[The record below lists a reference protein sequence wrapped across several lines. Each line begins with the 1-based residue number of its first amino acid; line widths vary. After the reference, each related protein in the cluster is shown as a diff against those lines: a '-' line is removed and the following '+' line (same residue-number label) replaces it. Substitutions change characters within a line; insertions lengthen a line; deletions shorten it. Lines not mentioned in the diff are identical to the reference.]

1 VRPEVLRHK
10 LAHFVAPRMR
20 EERIGLWLILTR
32 EGVRDPIAEFFAGG
46 MVVARTAIAVRC
58 VDGRIALH
66 AVAATYDATHLADTG
81 LFESV
86 HAYGTEGWREA
97 LGGLLLDAPDGRIAV
112 NVSRDEPLG
121 DGLSFSFRE
130 EILATSEDDLGD
142 RLVSSE
148 PLLHELLARKTEW
161 EVEQIARAARETEQL
176 LRWALTPD
184 RLRPGVTTEAS
195 LADAIRREAARRGF
209 EPAWDRALC
218 PQVHFGADAHHETP
232 GERRLS
238 VGTVVRIDFGVRV
251 DEYVADLQRTAF
263 VTDRD
268 GDVPPLVGQLWTSLL
283 TAIDRAAGVMVPGAS
298 AREVDDASRSV
309 ILGAGL
315 EDYLHATG
323 HPVGYDVHDV
333 GPMLGPN
340 WPGRYGRRVHL
351 PLTEG
356 MVFTLGPSAVH
367 QNGHRRTAVSLE
379 EDVVVTDDG
388 TARFLAP
395 RQTDLWI
402 IPGRDD

>member
-1 VRPEVLRHK
+1 MRPEVLRHK

-32 EGVRDPIAEFFAGG
+32 EGARDPIAEFFEGG
-46 MVVARTAIAVRC
+46 KAIARAAIAVRC
-58 VDGRIALH
+58 DHGRISLH

-81 LFESV
+81 LYENV
-86 HAYGTEGWREA
+86 HAYGTEGWRHA
-97 LGGLLLDAPDGRIAV
+97 LTDLLHEAPDGRIAV

-130 EILATSEDDLGD
+130 ELLATSDEDLTE

-148 PLLHELLARKTEW
+148 PLLHELLARKTGW
-161 EVEQIARAARETEQL
+161 EVEQIARAAQETEQL
-176 LRWALTPD
+176 LRWAMTPD
-184 RLRPGVTTEAS
+184 RLRPGMTTEAS
-195 LADAIRREAARRGF
+195 LADAIRREAARRGY
-209 EPAWDRALC
+209 EPAWDRAMC
-218 PQVHFGADAHHETP
+218 PQVHFGPDAPHETP
-232 GERRLS
+232 GERRLA
-238 VGTVVRIDFGVRV
+238 VGSVVRIDFGVRIH
-251 DEYVADLQRTAF
+251 DYVADLQRTAF
-263 VTDRD
+263 VTEP
-268 GDVPPLVGQLWTSLL
+268 GTPVPPTVNQVWTTLL
-283 TAIDRAAGVMVPGAS
+283 TAIDRAASAMVPGAS
-298 AREVDDASRSV
+298 AREVDDASREV

-340 WPGRYGRRVHL
+340 WPGRYGQRVHL

-356 MVFTLGPSAVH
+356 MVFTLGPSALH

-388 TARFLAP
+388 AARFLAP
-395 RQTDLWI
+395 RQRELWI